1 MSALSVRNAKQVVAA
16 RPGRNR
22 VTSELELGM
31 KKMEPI
37 QKDPLELK
45 FHRAVLAHFTASE
58 VIASEVCV
66 AAAGVMSAYLA
77 ALPSHESRVVL
88 LDRVIA
94 VRVHQFADLGSSV
107 LVSAKAFGVDP
118 PRA

>member
-1 MSALSVRNAKQVVAA
+1 M
-16 RPGRNR
+16 RP
-22 VTSELELGM
+22 M
-31 KKMEPI
+31 

-45 FHRAVLAHFTASE
+45 FHRAVLAHFTATD

-88 LDRVIA
+88 LDRVISSLRA
-94 VRVHQFADLGSSV
+94 ELADSETGST
-107 LVSAKAFGVDP
+107 G
-118 PRA
+118 